1 MLSLPARLL
10 LLIVL
15 GSAPLMSG
23 CNLERNESVRMM
35 NKGIAAYKGKRT
47 GEALKQLQK
56 AVEKDPTNQAA
67 FRYLGMI
74 QYQRV
79 ADLKSGEANLR
90 KAVQLKP
97 DDYQAHY
104 HLGAL
109 LMDKKDWRPA
119 SSAFEA
125 AIKIKPD
132 HAESH
137 LRLGRA
143 QEQIK
148 KYDRAQ
154 EAYRESIKAN
164 PRRPE
169 AYNALGSLY
178 MRFEK
183 YPHAAQVLKNAIENN
198 PEYAPN
204 YRDLGLVYKEQQR
217 FPDAIRQL
225 EKARLLDPGN
235 ATILFNL
242 GITYIAAKDGP
253 KALDNLRAYL
263 SRRTARE
270 DPIRVSTARDIIA
283 RLEKLA
289 AP

>member
-1 MLSLPARLL
+1 MSSLPARLL
-10 LLIVL
+10 LLIAL
-15 GSAPLMSG
+15 GCGVSISG

-35 NKGIAAYKGKRT
+35 NKGIAAYRGKRT
-47 GEALKQLQK
+47 SEAIKLLQQ
-56 AVEKDPTNQAA
+56 AVDKDPSNQQA
-67 FRYLGMI
+67 FRVLGMI

-79 ADLKSGEANLR
+79 ADLESGEANLR
-90 KAVQLKP
+90 KAIQLKP
-97 DDYQAHY
+97 DDYDAQY

-109 LMDKKDWRPA
+109 LMDKKEWRPA

-143 QEQIK
+143 QETLE

-178 MRFEK
+178 MRFER
-183 YPHAAQVLKNAIENN
+183 YPQAAQVLKNAIENN
-198 PEYAPN
+198 REYAPN
-204 YRDLGLVYKEQQR
+204 YRDIGLVYKEQKR

-235 ATILFNL
+235 ATVLFNL
-242 GITYIAAKDGP
+242 GMTYISAKDGP

-289 AP
+289 PR